1 MRKLINILLMLE
13 PDGSVE
19 IAREYISSN
28 YVEHITIIVISVG
41 VIIGVAFLLKLSFF
55 A

>member
-1 MRKLINILLMLE
+1 MKKLKNVLLMLE
-13 PDGSVE
+13 ADGSVE

-28 YVEHITIIVISVG
+28 YVEHITIGVISVG
-41 VIIGVAFLLKLSFF
+41 VIIGIAFLLKLSFF

>member
-1 MRKLINILLMLE
+1 MKTLKNVLLMLE
-13 PDGSVE
+13 PDGNVE

-28 YVEHITIIVISVG
+28 YVEHITIAVISVD
-41 VIIGVAFLLKLSFF
+41 VIIGMAFLHKFSIF